1 MPNTKGA
8 PAPDQLTN
16 PLIGR
21 IPGDTM
27 NNCQQVLAIAD
38 LAMWDQS
45 CETSD
50 DELMGFHFVLEYVRD
65 ALRYEVE
72 HSEERNNVTKL
83 AKEDG

>member
-1 MPNTKGA
+1 MS
-8 PAPDQLTN
+8 DN

-50 DELMGFHFVLEYVRD
+50 DELMGFHLLFGCIRN
-65 ALRYEVE
+65 ALSYEVE
-72 HSEERNNVTKL
+72 HSGTS
-83 AKEDG
+83 A

>member
-1 MPNTKGA
+1 MSDTDNH
-8 PAPDQLTN
+8 LV
-16 PLIGR
+16 GR

-45 CETSD
+45 SETTD
-50 DELMGFHFVLEYVRD
+50 DEVMGFHLLFGCIRN

-72 HSEERNNVTKL
+72 HYQERQCDNVTKL
-83 AKEDG
+83 AQEDG